1 MRQGRKRMAWWA
13 GLGLVWTL
21 TAAGEPSVVSG
32 GEAVWPEFG
41 QERSAGAERVDFSR
55 LPLERA
61 IAMVHGAGARK
72 IVSFE
77 DSNCAYCKK
86 LMRELEAVDDVTV
99 YVFLYPILE
108 GDSWEKSRQ
117 IWCAP
122 DRARAWRAWMLEGK
136 EPASASPGC
145 DASALEHNL
154 ALGRRLGISVV
165 PTIVLPSGR
174 RIPGLIRAPDLMD
187 FLSRER

>member
-21 TAAGEPSVVSG
+21 TAAG
-32 GEAVWPEFG
+32 
-41 QERSAGAERVDFSR
+41 
-55 LPLERA
+55 
-61 IAMVHGAGARK
+61 
-72 IVSFE
+72 
-77 DSNCAYCKK
+77 
-86 LMRELEAVDDVTV
+86 
-99 YVFLYPILE
+99 
-108 GDSWEKSRQ
+108 
-117 IWCAP
+117 
-122 DRARAWRAWMLEGK
+122 K
-136 EPASASPGC
+136 EPASVSSSC

-154 ALGRRLGISVV
+154 ALDRRLGISVV